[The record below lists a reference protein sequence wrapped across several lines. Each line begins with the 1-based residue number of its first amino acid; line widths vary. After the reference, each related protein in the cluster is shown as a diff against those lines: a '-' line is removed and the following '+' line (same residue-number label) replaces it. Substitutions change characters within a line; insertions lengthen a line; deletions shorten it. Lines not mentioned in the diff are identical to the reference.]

1 MGYRPPIEMTFEFE
15 PEFVFCHENPSQNSD
30 TINSLNLEL
39 MHYAS
44 VHMKGYISYK
54 IITVTFFT
62 INSITFLKKNTTICS
77 PRTVEN
83 ILDAIKSEIQAGVK
97 MQFDKKKSKAQR
109 RRGRKSIWPGHLS
122 DWTAHRIRDVLTLQ
136 YTSDGTILTAHT
148 PIVPTPPH
156 VKMIP
161 A

>member
-97 MQFDKKKSKAQR
+97 MQFDKKKIIR
-109 RRGRKSIWPGHLS
+109 RQNSI
-122 DWTAHRIRDVLTLQ
+122 V
-136 YTSDGTILTAHT
+136 
-148 PIVPTPPH
+148 
-156 VKMIP
+156 
-161 A
+161 